1 VTNIAIRYVPMLLLI
16 ALWELASR
24 TGAVSQDALPAFSS
38 VMERLWQLTA
48 SGEMGANVIAS
59 LLRASSGLGLAIVV
73 GSGLGF
79 ALAASPLAQRLVQ
92 PSLTFLYPLP
102 KSALIPVIIIWLGF
116 GHSAQV
122 AVIFLGCLLPIVLG
136 AYNGAKG
143 AENTLI
149 WSARSL
155 GASPIETEWHVIMP
169 AALPDLLAGIRVAL
183 ALSFVLLVSSE
194 MIGAQRGMGFLIS
207 FLGDGGDYAGMFA
220 SAFVVT
226 AIGFAA
232 DRGFLAVYH
241 YLLRYR
247 EA

>member
-1 VTNIAIRYVPMLLLI
+1 MKKVAIRYAPIVLLI
-16 ALWELASR
+16 VLWELSSR
-24 TGAVSQDALPAFSS
+24 TGLVSDDVLPAFST
-38 VMERLWQLTA
+38 VMKRLWQLTV
-48 SGEMGANVIAS
+48 SGEMGSNVTAS
-59 LLRASSGLGLAIVV
+59 LLRAASGLGLAIIV

-79 ALAASPLAQRLVQ
+79 ALAASRLAQRLVQ

-155 GASPIETEWHVIMP
+155 GANTAETEWHVIIP
-169 AALPDLLAGIRVAL
+169 AALPDLLAGVRVAL
-183 ALSFVLLVSSE
+183 ALSFVLLISSE
-194 MIGAQRGMGFLIS
+194 MVGAQRGMGYLIS

-232 DRGFLAVYH
+232 DRGYLVIYH

>member
-1 VTNIAIRYVPMLLLI
+1 MSKLALRYLPIVLLLAI
-16 ALWELASR
+16 WELSAR
-24 TGAVSQDALPAFSS
+24 IGLVSEDVLPAFSS
-38 VMERLWQLTA
+38 VMERLWQLSA
-48 SGEMGANVIAS
+48 GGEMFVHVGAS
-59 LLRASSGLGLAIVV
+59 LLRVGAGLSLAIIV
-73 GSGLGF
+73 GSTIGF
-79 ALAASPLAQRLVQ
+79 ALAASVVAQKLVQ

-122 AVIFLGCLLPIVLG
+122 AIIFLGCLLPIILG

-143 AENTLI
+143 VESTLI

-155 GASPIETEWHVIMP
+155 GAGVIETEWHVIMR

-183 ALSFVLLVSSE
+183 ALSFVLLISAE
-194 MIGAQRGMGFLIS
+194 MVGAREGMGYLIA
-207 FLGDGGDYAGMFA
+207 FLGDSGDYAGMFA
-220 SAFVVT
+220 VTFVVT

-232 DRGFLAVYH
+232 DRGYLALYNH
-241 YLLRYR
+241 LLRYR

>member
-1 VTNIAIRYVPMLLLI
+1 MTKLAIRYTPIVLLLVV
-16 ALWELASR
+16 WELASR
-24 TGAVSQDALPAFSS
+24 TGLVSEDVLPAFST
-38 VMERLWQLTA
+38 VMERFWQLCS
-48 SGEMGANVIAS
+48 SGDMFVHVGAS
-59 LLRASSGLGLAIVV
+59 LLRVISGLTLGIIV
-73 GSGLGF
+73 GSILGF
-79 ALAASPLAQRLVQ
+79 ALAASVMAQKLVQ

-116 GHSAQV
+116 GHSAQI
-122 AVIFLGCLLPIVLG
+122 AVIFLGSLLPIILG

-143 AENTLI
+143 AENTLV

-155 GASPIETEWHVIMP
+155 GASVVETEWQVVMR

-183 ALSFVLLVSSE
+183 ALSFVLLISSE
-194 MIGAQRGMGFLIS
+194 MVGAREGMGYLIA

-220 SAFVVT
+220 GTFIVT
-226 AIGFAA
+226 TIGFAA
-232 DRGFLAVYH
+232 DRGYLALFH

>member
-1 VTNIAIRYVPMLLLI
+1 MKAIAVRYTPIVLLI
-16 ALWELASR
+16 AAWQIASS
-24 TGAVSQDALPAFSS
+24 TGLVSDDVLPAFST
-38 VMERLWQLTA
+38 VMERLWELSV
-48 SGEMGANVIAS
+48 SGEMSANVTAS
-59 LLRASSGLGLAIVV
+59 LFRAATGLGLAIIA

-79 ALAASPLAQRLVQ
+79 ALAASPLAQRLIQ

-116 GHSAQV
+116 GHSAQI
-122 AVIFLGCLLPIVLG
+122 AVIFLGCLLPIILG

-155 GASPIETEWHVIMP
+155 GASTVETEWQVIIP

-183 ALSFVLLVSSE
+183 ALSFVLLISSE

-220 SAFVVT
+220 SAFVIT

-232 DRGFLAVYH
+232 DRGYLAIYRH
-241 YLLRYR
+241 LLRYR

>member
-1 VTNIAIRYVPMLLLI
+1 MTNVAVRYAPIAMLI
-16 ALWELASR
+16 VLWETLSR
-24 TGAVSQDALPAFSS
+24 TGAVAPDVLPAFST
-38 VMERLWQLTA
+38 VMERLWELTA
-48 SGEMGANVIAS
+48 SGDMVRHVVDS
-59 LLRASSGLGLAIVV
+59 LLRVVSGLGLAVIA
-73 GSGLGF
+73 GSALGF
-79 ALAASPLAQRLVQ
+79 LLAASQMTQRLVQ

-116 GHSAQV
+116 GHSAQI
-122 AVIFLGCLLPIVLG
+122 AVIFLGCLLPIILG

-143 AENTLI
+143 TENTLL

-155 GASPIETEWHVIMP
+155 GANRIEMEWQVIIP

-183 ALSFVLLVSSE
+183 ALSFVLLISSE
-194 MIGAQRGMGFLIS
+194 MVGAQRGMGFLIA

-220 SAFVVT
+220 SAFVVI

-232 DRGFLAVYH
+232 DRGYLALNR

>member
-1 VTNIAIRYVPMLLLI
+1 MTKLAVRYTPIALLLVV
-16 ALWELASR
+16 WELASR
-24 TGAVSQDALPAFSS
+24 TGLVSEDVLPAFST
-38 VMERLWQLTA
+38 VMERFWQLCS
-48 SGEMGANVIAS
+48 SGDMFVHIGSS
-59 LLRASSGLGLAIVV
+59 LLRVFSGLALGIVV
-73 GSGLGF
+73 GSTLGF
-79 ALAASPLAQRLVQ
+79 ALAASAMAQKLVQ

-116 GHSAQV
+116 GHSAQI
-122 AVIFLGCLLPIVLG
+122 AVIFLGSLLPIILG

-143 AENTLI
+143 VENALV

-155 GASPIETEWHVIMP
+155 GASVAETEWQVVIR

-183 ALSFVLLVSSE
+183 ALSFVLLISSE
-194 MIGAQRGMGFLIS
+194 MVGAREGMGYLIA

-220 SAFVVT
+220 GTFIVT
-226 AIGFAA
+226 TIGFAA
-232 DRGFLAVYH
+232 DRGYLALFH

>member
-1 VTNIAIRYVPMLLLI
+1 VKTIAMRYAPIVLLI
-16 ALWELASR
+16 AVWEFASR
-24 TGAVSQDALPAFSS
+24 TGLVSDDVLPAFST
-38 VMERLWQLTA
+38 VMVRLWQLTM
-48 SGEMGANVIAS
+48 SGEMGSHVTAS
-59 LLRASSGLGLAIVV
+59 LLRAASGLGLAIIF
-73 GSGLGF
+73 GSVLGF
-79 ALAASPLAQRLVQ
+79 GLAASRLAQRLVQ
-92 PSLTFLYPLP
+92 PSLTFLYPVP

-116 GHSAQV
+116 GHSAQI

-155 GASPIETEWHVIMP
+155 GANAVETELHVIIP
-169 AALPDLLAGIRVAL
+169 AALPELLAGIRVAL
-183 ALSFVLLVSSE
+183 ALSFVLLISSE
-194 MIGAQRGMGFLIS
+194 MIGAQHGMGFLIS
-207 FLGDGGDYAGMFA
+207 FLGEGGDYAGMFA

-232 DRGFLAVYH
+232 DRGYLAIYH

>member
-1 VTNIAIRYVPMLLLI
+1 MKNVAIRYAPIVLLI
-16 ALWELASR
+16 ALWEVSSR
-24 TGAVSQDALPAFSS
+24 TGLVADDVLPAFST
-38 VMERLWQLTA
+38 VMKRLWELTA
-48 SGEMGANVIAS
+48 DGEMTTNITAS
-59 LLRASSGLGLAIVV
+59 LVRAASGVGLAIVI
-73 GSGLGF
+73 GSALGF
-79 ALAASPLAQRLVQ
+79 MLAASTMAQRLVQ

-116 GHSAQV
+116 GHSAQI
-122 AVIFLGCLLPIVLG
+122 AVIFLGCLLPIILG

-143 AENTLI
+143 IENTLL

-155 GASPIETEWHVIMP
+155 GANRIEMEWQVIIP

-183 ALSFVLLVSSE
+183 ALSFVLLISSE
-194 MIGAQRGMGFLIS
+194 MVGAQRGMGFLIA

-220 SAFVVT
+220 SSFVIT

-232 DRGFLAVYH
+232 DRGYLALNR

>member
-1 VTNIAIRYVPMLLLI
+1 MKKIAVRYAPIVLLI
-16 ALWELASR
+16 AVWELASR
-24 TGAVSQDALPAFSS
+24 TGLVSEDALPAFST

-48 SGEMGANVIAS
+48 SGEMSTNVTAS

-79 ALAASPLAQRLVQ
+79 ALAASTLAQRLIQ

-155 GASPIETEWHVIMP
+155 GANTVETEWQIIIP

-183 ALSFVLLVSSE
+183 ALSFVLLISSE

-207 FLGDGGDYAGMFA
+207 FLGDAGDYAGMFA

-232 DRGFLAVYH
+232 DRGYLAIYR

>member
-1 VTNIAIRYVPMLLLI
+1 VTDVAVRYAPIALLL
-16 ALWELASR
+16 AAWELAAR
-24 TGAVSQDALPAFSS
+24 TGLVSQDVLPAFSS
-38 VMERLWQLTA
+38 VLIRFWELCA
-48 SGEMGANVIAS
+48 DGEMPIHVGAS
-59 LLRASSGLGLAIVV
+59 LLRVSAGLGLSIIA
-73 GSGLGF
+73 GGALGF
-79 ALAASPLAQRLVQ
+79 ALAASVVAQKLVQ

-122 AVIFLGCLLPIVLG
+122 AVIFLGCLLPIILG

-143 AENTLI
+143 VESTLV

-155 GASPIETEWHVIMP
+155 GATVVETEWQVIMR

-194 MIGAQRGMGFLIS
+194 MIGAREGMGYLIA
-207 FLGDGGDYAGMFA
+207 FLGDNGDYAGMFA
-220 SAFVVT
+220 ATFVIT

-232 DRGFLAVYH
+232 DRGYLAVYRH
-241 YLLRYR
+241 LLRYR

>member
-1 VTNIAIRYVPMLLLI
+1 MTLAIRYLPIVLLF
-16 ALWELASR
+16 ALWELVAR
-24 TGAVSQDALPAFSS
+24 IGLVSQDVLPAFST
-38 VMERLWQLTA
+38 VLMRLWELTA
-48 SGEMGANVIAS
+48 DGELFAHVGYS
-59 LLRASSGLGLAIVV
+59 LFRVTSGLSLSIVV
-73 GSGLGF
+73 GSILGF
-79 ALAASPLAQRLVQ
+79 SLAASVLAQKLVQ

-116 GHSAQV
+116 GHSAQI
-122 AVIFLGCLLPIVLG
+122 AVIFLGCLLPIILG

-143 AENTLI
+143 VENTLI

-155 GASPIETEWHVIMP
+155 GAGLIETEWQVIVR
-169 AALPDLLAGIRVAL
+169 AALPDLLAGVRVAL
-183 ALSFVLLVSSE
+183 ALSFVLLISSE
-194 MIGAQRGMGFLIS
+194 MIGARRGMGFLIA

-220 SAFVVT
+220 VTFVVT

-232 DRGFLAVYH
+232 DRGYLALYR

>member
-1 VTNIAIRYVPMLLLI
+1 MKSIAVRYAPIVMLI
-16 ALWELASR
+16 ALWELSSR
-24 TGAVSQDALPAFSS
+24 TGLVADDVLPAFST
-38 VMERLWQLTA
+38 VIERLWQLSA
-48 SGEMGANVIAS
+48 SGEMLTHVGAS
-59 LLRASSGLGLAIVV
+59 LLRAASGLGLAITI

-79 ALAASPLAQRLVQ
+79 ALAASALAQRLIQ

-116 GHSAQV
+116 GHAAQV
-122 AVIFLGCLLPIVLG
+122 AVIFLGCLLPIILG
-136 AYNGAKG
+136 AYNGARS

-155 GASPIETEWHVIMP
+155 GANAVETEWHVIIP

-183 ALSFVLLVSSE
+183 ALSFVLLISSE
-194 MIGAQRGMGFLIS
+194 MVGAQRGMGFLIS

-232 DRGFLAVYH
+232 DRGYLAVYR

>member
-1 VTNIAIRYVPMLLLI
+1 MTKVGVKYAPIALLI
-16 ALWELASR
+16 VVWELVSR
-24 TGAVSQDALPAFSS
+24 TGVVSQDVLPAFSS
-38 VMERLWQLTA
+38 VMVRLWQLCA
-48 SGEMGANVIAS
+48 GGEMLIHASAS
-59 LLRASSGLGLAIVV
+59 LLRVISGLSLGILVGSLLGFTLASSSLV
-73 GSGLGF
+73 
-79 ALAASPLAQRLVQ
+79 QKLVQ

-116 GHSAQV
+116 GHSAQI

-136 AYNGAKG
+136 AFNGAKG
-143 AENTLI
+143 VENTLI

-155 GASPIETEWHVIMP
+155 GANVIETELQVIIR

-183 ALSFVLLVSSE
+183 ALSFVLLISSE
-194 MIGAQRGMGFLIS
+194 MIGAQRGMGFLIA
-207 FLGDGGDYAGMFA
+207 FLGDSGDYAGMFA
-220 SAFVVT
+220 SVFVIT

-232 DRGFLAVYH
+232 DRGYLAIYH